1 MGQRRTKE
9 ERKQILSEYLAD
21 RSQLRQIL
29 KKHKVAKSTF
39 YGWLRKYCKKCDQPV
54 YTDFTAK
61 NHLDLMNR
69 LTKTEQMVEVL
80 REVHC
85 NCHSPLREKL
95 EELEFLHG
103 KYSVHVLCEALNV
116 PRGTFYNHILRG
128 KHGNTVQ
135 AQRREELKEAIKR
148 VYDLGNRCFGVRKV
162 TAILQKEGHHVSKDM
177 VHKLMREM
185 ELFSF
190 RTDAKREY
198 EREMR
203 RKRDHVERE
212 FNPDSPNVIWVSDV
226 TEIRHKNRKLYLCAV
241 LDLFARRIVGY
252 HVGYNNSTHLIKMAF
267 SKAWKDRGPIVGL
280 TFHSDRGSN
289 YQSTAMV
296 TMLKGL
302 NVTISYSRPR
312 TPYDNSVMEAFF
324 KSFKAELIYRGRFT
338 SEAQLRREI
347 EKYMTFY
354 NTVRP
359 HAANNYK
366 TPAEKEE
373 TYTKK

>member
-1 MGQRRTKE
+1 MSQRRTKE
-9 ERKQILSEYLAD
+9 DRAQILSEYLAD
-21 RSQLRQIL
+21 RSQLRQTL

-103 KYSVHVLCEALNV
+103 RYSVHVLCEALNV

-162 TAILQKEGHHVSKDM
+162 TAILQKEGYHVSKDM

-212 FNPDSPNVIWVSDV
+212 FNPNRPNVIWVSDV
-226 TEIRHKNRKLYLCAV
+226 TRFATRTASSIFAQSWISMLGESSDITWDTAIRRTSSRWPSRKPGRIAV
-241 LDLFARRIVGY
+241 RLSVSRSIPTVEA
-252 HVGYNNSTHLIKMAF
+252 
-267 SKAWKDRGPIVGL
+267 
-280 TFHSDRGSN
+280 
-289 YQSTAMV
+289 
-296 TMLKGL
+296 
-302 NVTISYSRPR
+302 TIS
-312 TPYDNSVMEAFF
+312 
-324 KSFKAELIYRGRFT
+324 
-338 SEAQLRREI
+338 RR
-347 EKYMTFY
+347 
-354 NTVRP
+354 RW
-359 HAANNYK
+359 
-366 TPAEKEE
+366 
-373 TYTKK
+373 